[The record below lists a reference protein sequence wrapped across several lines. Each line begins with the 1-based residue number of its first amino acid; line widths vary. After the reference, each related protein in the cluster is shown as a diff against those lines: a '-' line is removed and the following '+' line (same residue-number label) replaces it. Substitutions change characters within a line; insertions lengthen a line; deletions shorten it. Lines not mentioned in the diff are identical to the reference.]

1 MARTVIRIFP
11 YRSQEIAFELT
22 RAALDRVRDEARLM
36 DRLRPDFEQR
46 VVHTLDNPRAV
57 AAWRS
62 VLAGDKRQLRKR
74 LLAPDDEAA
83 LLRSPAPNTYVLS
96 SDERRSVLRAVR
108 ARRSRL
114 GFGDPP
120 AAPRPLPRPLQ
131 VRGHP

>member
-36 DRLRPDFEQR
+36 DRLRSDFEER
-46 VVHTLDNPRAV
+46 VVHTMDNPRAV

-74 LLAPDDEAA
+74 LLALDDEAE
-83 LLRSPAPNTYVLS
+83 LLRTTAPNISVLS
-96 SDERRSVLRAVR
+96 SDERDRKRSGEGRSV
-108 ARRSRL
+108 
-114 GFGDPP
+114 
-120 AAPRPLPRPLQ
+120 
-131 VRGHP
+131 